1 MVPSTAA
8 ARVKVV
14 KWGNSQA
21 VRLPKDVLKLARLR
35 EGDELTVRVENGRIA
50 LEAATPEITLEKLSG
65 QQVGHEQAGWRP
77 AVVLSPKAYNNRSG
91 LAIVVP
97 VTNAIKGYPF
107 EVDLPA
113 GLKITGTVLSDAV
126 RSIDWRHRQARYFDK
141 APAEVVKAARAKLAA
156 LIGIAQP

>member
-1 MVPSTAA
+1 MVAA
-8 ARVKVV
+8 QYVPDTGDLIKV
-14 KWGNSQA
+14 
-21 VRLPKDVLKLARLR
+21 
-35 EGDELTVRVENGRIA
+35 EF
-50 LEAATPEITLEKLSG
+50 SG

-141 APAEVVKAARAKLAA
+141 APAEVVKAVRAKLAA